1 MRTPR
6 PMLPLL
12 LWLVAIQSVFAFD
25 EDSSFTIPYPSRDF
39 TKIPEAVAQAKQS
52 SFADYPEIVRCA
64 AKKDSRALV
73 RLFYVDSKTQWDAA
87 GSELQILSCA
97 KCSLFGETTILPR
110 LLLGSLLK
118 FRRACP
124 ATLECSR
131 RMCTSRSF
139 FRAP

>member
-6 PMLPLL
+6 PVLPLL

-39 TKIPEAVAQAKQS
+39 TRYRKPLGRQ
-52 SFADYPEIVRCA
+52 
-64 AKKDSRALV
+64 SRAASRTTR
-73 RLFYVDSKTQWDAA
+73 RLFDAPPKRTA
-87 GSELQILSCA
+87 ALSCDCFISIQRRNGMRQVASCRILSCA

-124 ATLECSR
+124 ATLE
-131 RMCTSRSF
+131 
-139 FRAP
+139 